1 MRKFLTI
8 SSIVFGGI
16 FLFAQNSEAKI
27 TLKQVRNE
35 FKYKKYSTEVLK
47 KFISEI
53 DEIEQEPYVWE
64 PVPGEIIG
72 WNNDRASFSNQE
84 TFWIKNNKLTKIETQ
99 LSEKNLEKINKYAPK
114 GKYFDFFD
122 SYRSFGN
129 VVKKLKNGQFLLFA
143 ELKLMDEKNIGNFEE
158 GYTVEYLTK
167 DFKNFIPTKI
177 LKMNKTWKIIK

>member
-8 SSIVFGGI
+8 SSIIFGG

-27 TLKQVRNE
+27 TLKQVQNE

-99 LSEKNLEKINKYAPK
+99 LSEKNLEKINKYAPR
-114 GKYFDFFD
+114 GKYFDFFEG
-122 SYRSFGN
+122 YRSIGN
-129 VVKKLKNGQFLLFA
+129 VVKKLKNGQFLLVA

-167 DFKNFIPTKI
+167 DFKNFIPLRISKEE
-177 LKMNKTWKIIK
+177 NKWTTIK